1 MRDST
6 TPSYGFRG
14 SVGTG
19 TGYDG
24 PDSLLS
30 AQQTNYSYMSDFGS
44 TGQYGQPP
52 RLPTLPSSDNPM
64 SAGGIPPL
72 RIPSLAETAA
82 SAQGHSYSASYQQHT
97 SPQSASHNNQSF
109 WDPSRGGRTD
119 QNRPPT
125 SQWPVLPA
133 LDTSVTRQRSGTI
146 NTLSSRSDAFPS
158 HVPSRPWSSS
168 ASSAT
173 SSSSGASGT
182 HFNNPPF
189 PTLASPY
196 YPAQSPTQRNIDAAT
211 SPTAHPGGSPEYFP
225 SSSYHRSSVRHGAA
239 DQGGF
244 PGSPTLPTPTSPAY
258 MTNPTSS
265 SQWSSQYGRAG
276 TDRGQ
281 PNLQPISTY
290 PLPPSASSASPP
302 PSSSGTQASQMEY
315 WNRR

>member
-6 TPSYGFRG
+6 TPSYGYRG
-14 SVGTG
+14 PAGA
-19 TGYDG
+19 GYEG
-24 PDSLLS
+24 ADSLLS
-30 AQQTNYSYMSDFGS
+30 AQQATGYAYMSDFGS

-52 RLPTLPSSDNPM
+52 RIPTLPSSENPM
-64 SAGGIPPL
+64 STTGIPPL

-82 SAQGHSYSASYQQHT
+82 SAQGHSYSASYT

-109 WDPSRGGRTD
+109 WDPTRAARAD

-182 HFNNPPF
+182 HYNNPPF

-196 YPAQSPTQRNIDAAT
+196 YPAQSPTQRNIDAAS
-211 SPTAHPGGSPEYFP
+211 SPTAHPGGSPEYFT
-225 SSSYHRSSVRHGAA
+225 STSYHRSSVRHGGA

-244 PGSPTLPTPTSPAY
+244 SGSPTLPTPTSPAY
-258 MTNPTSS
+258 LTNATSS

-276 TDRGQ
+276 VDRVQ